1 MEERKP
7 RENSRENSRRGNNP
21 EETEKTTEDRELLRN
36 SKQEL
41 VLSTVLLKLLRV
53 DVKCVSLL

>member
-7 RENSRENSRRGNNP
+7 RENSRETLEEAITL

-36 SKQEL
+36 SKLEL
-41 VLSTVLLKLLRV
+41 LLSTVLLKLLRV

>member
-21 EETEKTTEDRELLRN
+21 RRNRKTTEDRELLRN
-36 SKQEL
+36 SKLEL
-41 VLSTVLLKLLRV
+41 LLSTVLLKLLRV